1 MSAPRLRL
9 LVSALCL
16 SVSPVAADVILVV
29 DSVTVTRPE
38 TGTQSFELDVFVEFA
53 SPDNLGSYSVPLDL
67 VDDGAG
73 IALTGAT
80 NSIFEFLDVTLPGPA
95 GIDIVVYDE
104 AYPDDLPMPSGQTRL
119 FSATFGVSS
128 TTPVGAYDVNI
139 VDSAS
144 YLELAKE
151 NSSVV
156 FTIDELIG
164 GSVTVTPEPAAFAL
178 LVLGCVVMI
187 ARRRRRI

>member
-1 MSAPRLRL
+1 MSAPRLRM

-29 DSVTVTRPE
+29 DDVTVPRPE
-38 TGTQSFELDVFVEFA
+38 AGTQSFELDVFVEFA

-95 GIDIVVYDE
+95 GIDMLVYDE
-104 AYPDDLPMPSGQTRL
+104 AYPEDLPMPSGQTRL
-119 FSATFGVSS
+119 FSATFEVSS
-128 TTPVGAYDVNI
+128 TTPLGAYDVNV

-151 NSSVV
+151 NSLVV

-178 LVLGCVVMI
+178 LVLGGVVMV
-187 ARRRRRI
+187 AHRRRRA